1 MVVYRTQYQ
10 KVPNTLCSGIKVV
23 ANFLFWYSGGGCT
36 KNGIK
41 HFDTPFG
48 TEVPGARA
56 GAADDDRPTDGPTID
71 DDRPTI
77 ADRRQTIG
85 DRCERPLGDR
95 SSDRSTTAPDNFF
108 NRSGSR
114 GVDQE
119 GSGGLGE

>member
-1 MVVYRTQYQ
+1 MLSYQ
-10 KVPNTLCSGIKVV
+10 CV
-23 ANFLFWYSGGGCT
+23 ANFLFWYSRGGCI
-36 KNGIK
+36 KSCIK

-77 ADRRQTIG
+77 DDDRPTIADRRQTIG

-95 SSDRSTTAPDNFF
+95 SSDRSTTAPGNFF